1 MSVTEK
7 IMLMRDEKYRIF
19 QSRLMPT
26 VDKSKIIGVRTP
38 LLRSLAKSLDEKEA
52 KEFMSKLPHRYYEE
66 DNLHAFL
73 IERIKDF
80 DECVAE
86 LDRFLPYVDNWA
98 TCDSMTP
105 RILKSDL
112 PLLLFHIDRWIDSGR
127 CYAMRYGIGLM
138 LKFYLEP
145 DTFSAEHLSRAAC
158 VHSEEYYVKMMVAW
172 YFATALA
179 KQFEAVVGYI
189 EKYILDRW
197 THNKSIQK
205 AVESY
210 RVTNKNKEYLKT
222 LRR

>member
-179 KQFEAVVGYI
+179 KQYEATLPYI
-189 EKYILDRW
+189 EGDFLDEW
-197 THNKSIQK
+197 TRRKTVQK
-205 AVESY
+205 ARESL
-210 RVTNKNKEYLKT
+210 RISDERKKYLSS
-222 LRR
+222 LI

>member
-112 PLLLFHIDRWIDSGR
+112 PFLLFHIEERMCVKIDHHCR
-127 CYAMRYGIGLM
+127 
-138 LKFYLEP
+138 
-145 DTFSAEHLSRAAC
+145 
-158 VHSEEYYVKMMVAW
+158 
-172 YFATALA
+172 
-179 KQFEAVVGYI
+179 
-189 EKYILDRW
+189 
-197 THNKSIQK
+197 
-205 AVESY
+205 
-210 RVTNKNKEYLKT
+210 
-222 LRR
+222 